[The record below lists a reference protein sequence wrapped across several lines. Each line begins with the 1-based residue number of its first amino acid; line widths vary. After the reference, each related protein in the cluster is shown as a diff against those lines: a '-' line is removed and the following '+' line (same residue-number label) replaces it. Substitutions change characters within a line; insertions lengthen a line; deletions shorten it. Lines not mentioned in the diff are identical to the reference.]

1 MAVCQSSA
9 AAPAA
14 GRIRLAMGDQHTSLC
29 MGGSAMLAWFT
40 GFFLHD
46 IYPALTAFTAIGG
59 TLLTIVGIYRLG
71 RDLVRRIQGRAP
83 ARDEVRL
90 D

>member
-1 MAVCQSSA
+1 
-9 AAPAA
+9 
-14 GRIRLAMGDQHTSLC
+14 
-29 MGGSAMLAWFT
+29 MGGSAMLAWIT

-59 TLLTIVGIYRLG
+59 TLLTLVGTYRLG
-71 RDLVRRIQGRAP
+71 RDLVRHLQGRAP
-83 ARDEVRL
+83 ARDGVQL